1 MNLLDIMVTL
11 KLDKSAFTTDLR
23 NAESEAVS
31 AGETIEASGKRGG
44 EGFVGGLTSKISE
57 AGGKVVAF
65 GSKMVDIGAKAS
77 YVGDSIT
84 NKITK
89 PALSAGKA
97 LAGMVLS
104 KGWTRLSTLD
114 QAKAKLKA
122 MNIEGE
128 EAAKVFETIEKV
140 VTPTK
145 FSMAEMAEAA
155 SMALGS
161 GVSNNKLESYIQA
174 VADTA
179 TFANVPLGE
188 MSSVFGKVAS
198 NGKLTTE
205 VVQQLADRSVPI
217 WQWLQ
222 DSTGK
227 SMDQLKK
234 DVSAGKITLE
244 DFEKAIEDNIGNAAA
259 TMGAST
265 LNGAIDS
272 TVAYIGRIGEK
283 FLGASD
289 DATTFAG
296 QVLPL
301 ITQFNEWLVTA
312 GDKAAEFGAIF
323 GETFGAVVE
332 YIRTGKVDLDSM
344 SGSAQTL
351 FGVIQ
356 PFIDIGKKVVDIG
369 KKIYETLGPQKT
381 ALLIAGIL
389 AAGPIISL
397 IGNVVGAVGTLITV
411 GGTLISGVGTAISIG
426 SKLLPLIGSVVA
438 AIGPVGVAFLAVA
451 AAIMAAALLIYK
463 HWDDIKD
470 KAKELKA
477 KLDAIWDNIKS
488 SISGKVAALASAVS
502 AKWNAMKS
510 TASAIWN
517 GIKSTISSTVQGIK
531 DKVSSTFDSIKNAI
545 SDKMNAAKDK
555 VSSIISAIK
564 GMFPFSIGKLFSGWI
579 PKVSLHAKAS
589 GDSATTSSTVT
600 QERFAKA
607 ANQPYIFKKATVF
620 ERTAGETT
628 DEMLYG
634 KQALMGDIKE
644 AVKDKAAQTVNNF
657 YNTFYVDGA
666 ENPESYAARLV
677 DEFQLQMRTA

>member
-1 MNLLDIMVTL
+1 
-11 KLDKSAFTTDLR
+11 
-23 NAESEAVS
+23 
-31 AGETIEASGKRGG
+31 
-44 EGFVGGLTSKISE
+44 
-57 AGGKVVAF
+57 
-65 GSKMVDIGAKAS
+65 
-77 YVGDSIT
+77 
-84 NKITK
+84 
-89 PALSAGKA
+89 
-97 LAGMVLS
+97 
-104 KGWTRLSTLD
+104 
-114 QAKAKLKA
+114 
-122 MNIEGE
+122 
-128 EAAKVFETIEKV
+128 
-140 VTPTK
+140 
-145 FSMAEMAEAA
+145 
-155 SMALGS
+155 
-161 GVSNNKLESYIQA
+161 
-174 VADTA
+174 
-179 TFANVPLGE
+179 
-188 MSSVFGKVAS
+188 
-198 NGKLTTE
+198 
-205 VVQQLADRSVPI
+205 
-217 WQWLQ
+217 
-222 DSTGK
+222 
-227 SMDQLKK
+227 
-234 DVSAGKITLE
+234 
-244 DFEKAIEDNIGNAAA
+244 
-259 TMGAST
+259 
-265 LNGAIDS
+265 
-272 TVAYIGRIGEK
+272 
-283 FLGASD
+283 
-289 DATTFAG
+289 
-296 QVLPL
+296 
-301 ITQFNEWLVTA
+301 
-312 GDKAAEFGAIF
+312 
-323 GETFGAVVE
+323 
-332 YIRTGKVDLDSM
+332 M

-644 AVKDKAAQTVNNF
+644 AVKDKVTQTVNNF

-666 ENPESYAARLV
+666 ENPESYAARLA